1 MNDQN
6 SPEWPEQPP
15 ADMPGANDNMVQA
28 ADRLAEL
35 EAEAARYKDQALR
48 AMAEAENVRRR
59 AEREREDAAKY
70 GVSQLAR
77 DLLPVADNLRRAVES
92 VDAQA
97 QQDPAVVALLTGIQ
111 ATEREL
117 VTALE
122 RRGIRKIEPVGE
134 KFDPNF
140 HQAMFEIPTN
150 DQSPGTVVQVL
161 QPGYIIHDRLLRP
174 AMVGIAKPAADDTA
188 ERLDTQA

>member
-1 MNDQN
+1 MNDVN

-15 ADMPGANDNMVQA
+15 VDTAGANDNLAA

-48 AMAEAENVRRR
+48 ALADAENVRRR

-77 DLLPVADNLRRAVES
+77 DLLPVADNLRRAIES

-97 QQDPAVVALLTGIQ
+97 QQDPAVAGLLTGIQ

-117 VTALE
+117 ATALE

-140 HQAMFEIPTN
+140 HQAMFEVPTN
-150 DQSPGTVVQVL
+150 DQPPGTVVQVL

-174 AMVGIAKPAADDTA
+174 AMVGVAKPGGDGAA
-188 ERLDTQA
+188 ERLDTRA

>member
-15 ADMPGANDNMVQA
+15 ADLAGANDNLVQA

-77 DLLPVADNLRRAVES
+77 DLLPVADNLRRAIES
-92 VDAQA
+92 VSPEA
-97 QQDPAVVALLTGIQ
+97 QQDPVVAGLLTGIQ

-122 RRGIRKIEPVGE
+122 RRGIKRIDPVGE

-140 HQAMFEIPTN
+140 HQAVFEVPTN
-150 DQSPGTVVQVL
+150 DQPPGTVVQVL
-161 QPGYIIHDRLLRP
+161 QSGYVIHDRLLRP
-174 AMVGIAKPAADDTA
+174 AMVGVAKAAGDGAA

>member
-15 ADMPGANDNMVQA
+15 TDLAGANDNLVQA
-28 ADRLAEL
+28 TDRLAEL

-48 AMAEAENVRRR
+48 AMAEAENIRKR

-77 DLLPVADNLRRAVES
+77 DLLPVADNLRRAIES
-92 VDAQA
+92 VGAEPP
-97 QQDPAVVALLTGIQ
+97 QDPALAGLLTGIQ

-117 VTALE
+117 MTALE
-122 RRGIRKIEPVGE
+122 RRGIRRIEPVGE

-140 HQAMFEIPTN
+140 HQAMFEVPTN
-150 DQSPGTVVQVL
+150 DQPPGTVVQVL

-174 AMVGIAKPAADDTA
+174 AMVGVAKAAGDGAA
-188 ERLDTQA
+188 ERLDTSA

>member
-1 MNDQN
+1 MNDGN
-6 SPEWPEQPP
+6 SPEWPEQPAIDP
-15 ADMPGANDNMVQA
+15 TGANDNLAQA

-48 AMAEAENVRRR
+48 ALADAENVRRR

-77 DLLPVADNLRRAVES
+77 DLLPVADNLRRAIES

-97 QQDPAVVALLTGIQ
+97 EQDPAVAALLTGIQ

-122 RRGIRKIEPVGE
+122 RRGIKKIEPMGE

-140 HQAMFEIPTN
+140 HQAMFEVPT
-150 DQSPGTVVQVL
+150 DEQPAGTVVQVL
-161 QPGYIIHDRLLRP
+161 QPGYVIHDRLLRP
-174 AMVGIAKPAADDTA
+174 AMVGIAKPATNTAA
-188 ERLDTQA
+188 ERLDTQV

>member
-1 MNDQN
+1 MNDGN

-15 ADMPGANDNMVQA
+15 VDAAGANDNLAQP

-35 EAEAARYKDQALR
+35 EADAARYKDQALR
-48 AMAEAENVRRR
+48 ALADAENVRRR
-59 AEREREDAAKY
+59 AERDREDAAKY

-77 DLLPVADNLRRAVES
+77 DLLPVADNLRRALDS
-92 VDAQA
+92 VDGQA
-97 QQDPAVVALLTGIQ
+97 QQEPAVAALLTGIQ

-122 RRGIRKIEPVGE
+122 RRGIRKIAPMGE

-140 HQAMFEIPTN
+140 HQAMFEVPT
-150 DQSPGTVVQVL
+150 DEQPAGTVVQVL
-161 QPGYIIHDRLLRP
+161 QPGYVIHDRLLRP
-174 AMVGIAKPAADDTA
+174 AMVGVAKPATDGAA
-188 ERLDTQA
+188 ARLDTRA